1 MSDSSWEFLNME
13 NEQLKQLRKFVWIKI
28 AKLRESTNLCVEIR
42 RVGDKQRINL
52 VTWYKFSFDI
62 DKMLNLSN
70 NSSGTVLIL
79 LGTNPTATTELCL
92 Y

>member
-1 MSDSSWEFLNME
+1 ME

-28 AKLRESTNLCVEIR
+28 AKLRESTNLCVEIKKSR
-42 RVGDKQRINL
+42 RQAKGINL

-70 NSSGTVLIL
+70 NSSGTLLIL
-79 LGTNPTATTELCL
+79 QGTNPTSTTELCL

>member
-1 MSDSSWEFLNME
+1 ME

>member
-1 MSDSSWEFLNME
+1 MSDSSWEFLKME